1 MHGCFFASVIKFLKH
16 CWPPLGYFSLQA
28 STFAVFSNKPYT
40 KQPTFSDS
48 PTPPPHF
55 LPSPPPPP
63 LLLLIFP
70 PPSPLAIL
78 PSPQNLLI
86 EFFWVCLSILS
97 LITTTKSF
105 TL

>member
-1 MHGCFFASVIKFLKH
+1 MHGDGRKWGGGVGES
-16 CWPPLGYFSLQA
+16 SERDD
-28 STFAVFSNKPYT
+28 
-40 KQPTFSDS
+40 DS
-48 PTPPPHF
+48 PAPPPHF